1 VEVAELSRWRLKQS
15 FDMLSNLMPR
25 DGSELQ
31 QLVVSQQ
38 RLVQQLVRELVLLLA
53 LPLCQLLPLTPDL
66 FRCC

>member
-25 DGSELQ
+25 DGSVLQ

-38 RLVQQLVRELVLLLA
+38 RLVQQLVQELVLLRA
-53 LPLCQLLPLTPDL
+53 LT
-66 FRCC
+66 